1 MTELFPSL
9 LLNTVIILIRDS
21 DHSSYRDLLYSISI
35 STTINVG

>member
-21 DHSSYRDLLYSISI
+21 DHSSYRDPLYISI